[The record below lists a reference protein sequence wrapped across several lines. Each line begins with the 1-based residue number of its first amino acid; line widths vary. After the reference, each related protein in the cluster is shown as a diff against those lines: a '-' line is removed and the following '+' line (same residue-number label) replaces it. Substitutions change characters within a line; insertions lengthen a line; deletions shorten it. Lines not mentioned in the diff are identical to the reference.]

1 LTLGRVEDL
10 TRNRTL
16 QLAAEVIRAAVRA
29 ITERAWR
36 QRRQARSIHQPVF

>member
-1 LTLGRVEDL
+1 VEDL

-16 QLAAEVIRAAVRA
+16 QLAAKTIRAAVRA

-36 QRRQARSIHQPVF
+36 HCRQARSIHQPVF